1 MTQESLEKTAYEKLR
16 HRIVYGVY
24 MPGVMLSEN
33 ELATEFG
40 MSRTP
45 VRAAISLLERDGFLE
60 SFKGRGVLVKEI
72 SFRKFCEI
80 YEVLVSMQLFTLD
93 LAAAGQR
100 SFDLERLK
108 ACLDKQLADREAD
121 DYAGYYEAA
130 LDFIGI
136 MLGSGRNE
144 FMMQVLDLCR
154 SKFICR
160 MVTFRK
166 QHPEPKPQWSGWTND
181 QVYEALRE
189 GRIVS
194 AKEAILDN
202 YDRTTR
208 QLAYSGMM

>member
-1 MTQESLEKTAYEKLR
+1 MPPESLEKTAYEMLR
-16 HRIVYGVY
+16 SRIVYGDY

-33 ELATEFG
+33 EIAAAFG

-45 VRAAISLLERDGFLE
+45 VRAAISLLERDGFVE

-80 YEVLVSMQLFTLD
+80 YEVLVSMQTFVLD
-93 LAAAGQR
+93 LADKGER
-100 SFDLERLK
+100 EFDLPALK
-108 ACLDKQLADREAD
+108 SCLDQQLAAREAD
-121 DYAGYYEAA
+121 DYAGYYESA

-136 MLGSGRNE
+136 MLRSSGNA

-154 SKFICR
+154 GKFICR

-166 QHPEPKPQWSGWTND
+166 QHPTPKPNWSGLTNEK
-181 QVYEALRE
+181 VYEALTAGKIE
-189 GRIVS
+189 E
-194 AKEAILDN
+194 AKAAIMDN

-208 QLAYSGMM
+208 QLAYSGMI